1 MIIQHTNFGTS
12 RDIKSGV
19 HENHNYGAH
28 IHQSSEFVFVLDG
41 ELELTVDGRAELGK
55 AGDVFCITPFR
66 VHSFRT
72 PKYSKIFIY
81 VFSNDYALGLIDEE
95 ELYIGRERACF
106 TPSSELSAYIER
118 TLLPSTM
125 HDAHEHREKRH
136 RTVCACIHALLAEY
150 FNTVPKSERSS
161 KNLVLCE
168 ILLYISKH
176 YREPIKLDTLSHAL
190 GYTKGHLS
198 HILSAIPGFNFN
210 ALVNS
215 LRIELAKRYLTE
227 SDRRSLDI
235 ALEVGFSCERSFHR
249 VFKQLTGMTPRE
261 YTDKKRLDASFEN
274 YQKTPI
280 GYLTP

>member
-1 MIIQHTNFGTS
+1 M
-12 RDIKSGV
+12 
-19 HENHNYGAH
+19 
-28 IHQSSEFVFVLDG
+28 
-41 ELELTVDGRAELGK
+41 
-55 AGDVFCITPFR
+55 
-66 VHSFRT
+66 
-72 PKYSKIFIY
+72 
-81 VFSNDYALGLIDEE
+81 
-95 ELYIGRERACF
+95 
-106 TPSSELSAYIER
+106 
-118 TLLPSTM
+118 
-125 HDAHEHREKRH
+125 
-136 RTVCACIHALLAEY
+136 
-150 FNTVPKSERSS
+150 
-161 KNLVLCE
+161 LCE